1 MSRTLVHIMTVDS
14 THHQAF
20 KKIMQKYHRMVPCD
34 ACHIF
39 QVFGGIQYHK
49 VWRKTNWNLAY
60 YLMNIL
66 TLTIDLCAW
75 LHVHE
80 TLLAQQF
87 TPTLCPEKA
96 GLSWIKKSRLIKM
109 RYDIFFKGNPQNSI
123 CILSWLSWISLDRNS
138 SCHGS
143 KNDGWQ
149 MNAMTC
155 CNKHNRYICL
165 REESTWIVF
174 HVVFLLILI
183 FHNLCA
189 FPGWVGANCSHENS
203 CTQRP
208 TTKVVIFVK
217 QNVTFQFVFT
227 KTHRVPTEHMEYTA
241 H

>member
-1 MSRTLVHIMTVDS
+1 MSRTLVHIMAVDI

-20 KKIMQKYHRMVPCD
+20 KKNYAKVSQNGPMWRVPY
-34 ACHIF
+34 ISS
-39 QVFGGIQYHK
+39 VRGIQYHK
-49 VWRKTNWNLAY
+49 VWRKTNLNLAY

-87 TPTLCPEKA
+87 TPTCPEKA
-96 GLSWIKKSRLIKM
+96 GLSYEKSRLIKM

-189 FPGWVGANCSHENS
+189 FPGWVGANCSHEN
-203 CTQRP
+203 T
-208 TTKVVIFVK
+208 VV
-217 QNVTFQFVFT
+217 
-227 KTHRVPTEHMEYTA
+227 HRDQLPRSWFLLNKMLHFSLFLPKPIVYPQSTWNI
-241 H
+241 